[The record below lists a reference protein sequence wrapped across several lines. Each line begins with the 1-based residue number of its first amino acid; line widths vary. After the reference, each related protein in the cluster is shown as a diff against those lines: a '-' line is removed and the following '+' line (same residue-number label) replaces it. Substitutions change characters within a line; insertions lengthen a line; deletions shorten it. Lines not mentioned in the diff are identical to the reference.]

1 MTNYSGLRIQPFPA
15 FQVTYQAPQTKQTD
29 DLKISI
35 QMLINELESSIN
47 KVQEITIL
55 TQRYN
60 IKRRR
65 LYDVINVF
73 SSVGSCSKSGLDH
86 LIWYGKD
93 QLIVHLEKLKDSY
106 HINDP
111 NYSLQQLFPVSGCI
125 GISNLTICFLLLF
138 FALKTNHLDLRY
150 VGNLFSHQTSRYKTT
165 LCKLYQISYI
175 LGAVGITN
183 RTNQVCE
190 VVLNEPYYN
199 DEIIPDE
206 GDQNSPDTAQN
217 QNNIKKSSME
227 NNPMSIFSLLNHP
240 EETKQKKKPYQYILD
255 RRKEFQ
261 NLS

>member
-1 MTNYSGLRIQPFPA
+1 MTNYCGLRMQPFPA
-15 FQVTYQAPQTKQTD
+15 FQVTYQPPQVKQTD

-47 KVQEITIL
+47 QVQEITLL

-93 QLIVHLEKLKDSY
+93 QLCVHLEKLKQSY
-106 HINDP
+106 HIKDP
-111 NYSLQQLFPVSGCI
+111 NYTLLQLFPVSGCI

-138 FALKTNHLDLRY
+138 FALKTNRLDLRY
-150 VGNLFSHQTSRYKTT
+150 VGNLFSRQTSRYKTT

-199 DEIIPDE
+199 EEIVPDE
-206 GDQNSPDTAQN
+206 PTKDSDNFQN
-217 QNNIKKSSME
+217 QGKDKKSLIE
-227 NNPMSIFSLLNHP
+227 DNPMSIFSLLNHTEKTEP
-240 EETKQKKKPYQYILD
+240 KKPNPYQYILD
-255 RRKEFQ
+255 RRKEFH

>member
-1 MTNYSGLRIQPFPA
+1 MTNYGGIRMQPFPS
-15 FQVTYQAPQTKQTD
+15 FQGAYQTPHTKQTD

-47 KVQEITIL
+47 KVQEITLL
-55 TQRYN
+55 TQRFN

-93 QLIVHLEKLKDSY
+93 QLCIHLEKLKESY

-150 VGNLFSHQTSRYKTT
+150 VGNLFSRQTSRYKTT

-190 VVLNEPYYN
+190 VVLNKPYYN
-199 DEIIPDE
+199 DDIIPD
-206 GDQNSPDTAQN
+206 DANQNSTGLSPN
-217 QNNIKKSSME
+217 EKKQQE
-227 NNPMSIFSLLNHP
+227 DNNPMSIFSLLNHP
-240 EETKQKKKPYQYILD
+240 EDVKQENNKAIQYILD